1 MVVWCGGPDKGQ
13 DITVRLVRSV
23 LSASIVNG
31 RRQEDIQH
39 SNGEEVVAVLKV
51 HSTQLRRCSKYFET
65 CLSARWREADVGSSE
80 GARFELSLEVNADMD
95 VESYVDCFSRMYS
108 PFRKDFR
115 DVEHTL
121 ELLRVASQI
130 EYIELMGLIS
140 QYLSAIPWSD
150 EDERRIRD
158 YAASPDF
165 SRNYVQDL
173 ITRLGLD
180 VTGEEHKKM
189 SEQLTKWGIVHALS
203 SEPLNCSKFIEELL
217 DGIQVGTVTKIILE
231 VAKGKLREL
240 EQIRLDDDHFP
251 ENYNEDFDVYV
262 SGIAWI
268 LGILLNAGVAE
279 ELVTCLVP
287 SETIPL
293 YLYRHGADVRH
304 EGLEMAKVVL
314 QMYQEVVAG
323 RLLLQTHDRV
333 ALIGIWHDLLEEY
346 LPAKKYTQ
354 ATKALFSTLP
364 FKDQFGFLETQEDLF
379 INFIDPRSLA
389 MLVKKNSSAMEGKLD
404 SNEGMSTAAD
414 VVGSDG

>member
-39 SNGEEVVAVLKV
+39 SNGEEVVAVLK
-51 HSTQLRRCSKYFET
+51 
-65 CLSARWREADVGSSE
+65 
-80 GARFELSLEVNADMD
+80 
-95 VESYVDCFSRMYS
+95 
-108 PFRKDFR
+108 DFR
-115 DVEHTL
+115 DVEYTL

-130 EYIELMGLIS
+130 EHIELMGLIS
-140 QYLSAIPWSD
+140 QYLCAIPWSD
-150 EDERRIRD
+150 EDERRIRTNV
-158 YAASPDF
+158 ASPDF
-165 SRNYVQDL
+165 SRNYVKDL
-173 ITRLGLD
+173 VTRLGLD
-180 VTGEEHKKM
+180 VIGEEDKEI
-189 SEQLTKWGIVHALS
+189 SEHLMRWAIYHALGFN
-203 SEPLNCSKFIEELL
+203 PLNYRKFIEELL
-217 DGIQVGTVTKIILE
+217 DGIQVGTVTKIILK
-231 VAKGKLREL
+231 VAKDRLLEL
-240 EQIRLDDDHFP
+240 EKGCLGDNHYI
-251 ENYNEDFDVYV
+251 E
-262 SGIAWI
+262 I

-323 RLLLQTHDRV
+323 RLLLQTHDRFT
-333 ALIGIWHDLLEEY
+333 LIEIWHDVLEVY
-346 LPAKKYTQ
+346 LPPEEYTQ
-354 ATKALFSTLP
+354 ATIALFSTLP

-404 SNEGMSTAAD
+404 SNEGNSRKEH
-414 VVGSDG
+414 GSSSKFDTVMGIEQL